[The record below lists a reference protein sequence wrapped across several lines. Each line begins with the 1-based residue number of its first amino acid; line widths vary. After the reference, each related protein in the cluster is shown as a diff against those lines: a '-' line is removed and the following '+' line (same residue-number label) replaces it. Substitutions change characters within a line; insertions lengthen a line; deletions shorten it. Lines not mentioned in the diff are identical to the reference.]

1 MGNRVQCTPF
11 GKKVKI
17 AMINQDLSQGELAKR
32 LNLAN
37 STISD
42 ILYGRNCCEK
52 TKHRIVVELGIE

>member
-1 MGNRVQCTPF
+1 MGKRVQCTPF
-11 GKKVKI
+11 GKRVKI
-17 AMINQDLSQGELAKR
+17 EMINQDLSQSELAKR

-52 TKHRIVVELGIE
+52 TKQRIVEELGID